1 MSTLSLEVPSYEIID
16 HKCLYLQVH
25 QMVDSLDESIDAS
38 GGAGTRIACCVIT
51 QVEDGAS
58 SVYASIV
65 TLAAAVTFTLLSV
78 WL

>member
-1 MSTLSLEVPSYEIID
+1 MLVY
-16 HKCLYLQVH
+16 HLQVH
-25 QMVDSLDESIDAS
+25 QMVDSLDESVDAS

-65 TLAAAVTFTLLSV
+65 TLVAAVTFTLLLV

>member
-1 MSTLSLEVPSYEIID
+1 MLV
-16 HKCLYLQVH
+16 YLLVH

-51 QVEDGAS
+51 EVDDGAS